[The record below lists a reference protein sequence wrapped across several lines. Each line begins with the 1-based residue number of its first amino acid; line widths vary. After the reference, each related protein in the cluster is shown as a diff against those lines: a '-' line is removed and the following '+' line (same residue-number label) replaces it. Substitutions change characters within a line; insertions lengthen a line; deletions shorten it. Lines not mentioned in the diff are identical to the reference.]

1 MKLTKDYIAEHIK
14 RTRFYFWTLYAL
26 QNYKRVHIMS
36 YNADDITESDSDE
49 EKAQKAINRLF
60 AVLQDF
66 PKDAVLSIEL
76 KSSKN
81 ANGNGIIGG
90 IEFINKT
97 KEETEEQTQI
107 FNGFGGF
114 VNPPA
119 GWVSESVLNGKL
131 DELRAENTRQI
142 NELIFKQREKD
153 FNDKMHRERAELEE
167 LRRELKDEKKKYES
181 NTGAA
186 AETLVFAIK
195 KILGE
200 LFPGLKMLK
209 TSPETTPPQLAGVKE
224 PEPEP
229 SNPKY
234 KAVEKLAGI
243 LYDNPKVTAEQ
254 VENLINTMQT
264 KQPAAAEP
272 GKEAGV
278 KNE

>member
-14 RTRFYFWTLYAL
+14 RTKFYFWTLYAL

-90 IEFINKT
+90 IEFVNKT
-97 KEETEEQTQI
+97 KEETEEQPQN

-142 NELIFKQREKD
+142 NEIMFKQREKD
-153 FNDKMHRERAELEE
+153 FAEKMHRERAELEE
-167 LRRELKDEKKKYES
+167 MRRELKDEKKKYES

-209 TSPETTPPQLAGVKE
+209 ALTPETTPPQLAGIKE
-224 PEPEP
+224 EPAP
-229 SNPKY
+229 TDPKY

-243 LYDNPKVTAEQ
+243 LYENQKITAEQ

-264 KQPAAAEP
+264 KPQTAEP
-272 GKEAGV
+272 GKEADV
-278 KNE
+278 K

>member
-14 RTRFYFWTLYAL
+14 RTKFYYWTLYAL

-90 IEFINKT
+90 IEFVNKT
-97 KEETEEQTQI
+97 KEETEEQPQN
-107 FNGFGGF
+107 FNGFSGF

-131 DELRAENTRQI
+131 EELRAENSRQI
-142 NELIFKQREKD
+142 NEIMFKQREKD
-153 FNDKMHRERAELEE
+153 FAEKMHRERAELEE
-167 LRRELKDEKKKYES
+167 MRRELKDEKKKYES

-209 TSPETTPPQLAGVKE
+209 TTPETTPPQLAGIKEE
-224 PEPEP
+224 PEPTD
-229 SNPKY
+229 PKY

-243 LYDNPKVTAEQ
+243 LYENPKITASQ

-264 KQPAAAEP
+264 KPQPTAEP
-272 GKEAGV
+272 GKEADV
-278 KNE
+278 K

>member
-14 RTRFYFWTLYAL
+14 RTKFYFWTLYAL

-90 IEFINKT
+90 IEFVNKT
-97 KEETEEQTQI
+97 KEETEEQPQN

-142 NELIFKQREKD
+142 NEIMFKQREKD
-153 FNDKMHRERAELEE
+153 FAEKMHRERAELEE
-167 LRRELKDEKKKYES
+167 MRRELKDEKKKYES

-209 TSPETTPPQLAGVKE
+209 ATTPETTPPQLAGIKE
-224 PEPEP
+224 EPAP
-229 SNPKY
+229 TDPKY

-243 LYDNPKVTAEQ
+243 LYENQKITAEQ

-264 KQPAAAEP
+264 KPQTAEP
-272 GKEAGV
+272 GKEADV
-278 KNE
+278 K